1 MGSEVTLQVAPLN
14 THYAGYV
21 FKVYRVVFAPYR
33 IECCLTMYGTVYRI
47 VFAPY
52 RVVYGNRVSLIC
64 EQGNSGL
71 GLVSRLGVR
80 LRVSGIVPVVVAAS
94 KKKFS
99 CVLLQ

>member
-52 RVVYGNRVSLIC
+52 RVVYGN
-64 EQGNSGL
+64 
-71 GLVSRLGVR
+71 GVC
-80 LRVSGIVPVVVAAS
+80 LHV
-94 KKKFS
+94 
-99 CVLLQ
+99 